1 MKKCTILFVII
12 LLGLTA
18 LFAQAPEK
26 FTYQAVVRDANNSL
40 LQSSLVGV
48 RISVLQGSTTGS
60 LVYEETHFVY
70 TNGNGLMTVVLGN
83 GDDQQGLLS
92 GIDWSNG
99 PYFLKTDIDPNGGNN
114 YSITSVQQLLSV
126 PYALYA
132 KEAANGFSGDYNDLT
147 NRPVIPTVPT
157 NVSAF
162 TNDAGYLTSFTEQQV
177 LSLSHDTLF
186 LTGGS
191 FVKLPVGFDGDY
203 NSLTNKPDLFS
214 GDYNDL
220 TNQPTIPTVPT
231 NVSAFTN
238 DAGYLTSFTEQQVL
252 TLSHDTLFLTGGSFV
267 KLPGGFNG
275 DYNSL
280 TNKPELFSGNYND
293 LTNQPVIP
301 TVPTNVSAFANDAG
315 YLTGYT
321 ETDPQ
326 FNAWDK
332 DYNDLINKPAIP
344 TVPTN
349 VTAFTND
356 AGYITQA
363 DMPGSLD
370 IPTNVSAFVNDA
382 GYITSNEIPEIPAVP
397 TNVSQLNNDAGYI
410 TMNSIPTGLAGSN
423 TGDIMYWD
431 AATGTWIMM
440 PAGSS
445 GQVLT
450 VENGVPVWA
459 NLPEYAT
466 MTLPPTV
473 TTSAPSEVTQSS
485 ALCGG
490 VVTNDGNV
498 QLTACGVCWSTHHF
512 PTTADAHTE
521 NDLSVSAF
529 TSHIMGLA
537 HQTTYYVRA
546 YASNSVGTTYGAE
559 MVFTTA
565 DIPSGS
571 VTMPAP
577 CSADTNTAW
586 NPSLGSG
593 STLCAGT
600 DSVEL
605 TLNNYQY
612 GSIQW
617 QYSLDTVSWF
627 DISGATST
635 QLTYFPEQT
644 QFVRA
649 AVSYANCPT
658 EYSAV
663 KLLQKAPLA
672 YAGISRTVSS
682 GDTVHLQANTEEG
695 ATGSWQILQGANG
708 FLTDPTDADS
718 KFYGTD
724 SLYRLRWTLTNSC
737 GVSSDDISVRYVQTV
752 LSDKVVM
759 VDTTDIIFSDSAQM
773 AQGFYM
779 ISFSDPNIV
788 IGDSTILVSL
798 INGGFLRRVDSW
810 SMSNDTTYAMYTS
823 QATLADLLQSGV
835 IQIDAISGVNEV
847 DTSVQNASPAQDMV
861 VLDHIPTREEL
872 RSNPSLTK
880 SGTVFVFRAD
890 MEQPDGSRV
899 NLLRGNGSQN
909 GSGVTNEVEFNKIS
923 WFGTKHLLDF
933 GITLDNLDFDWK
945 VKPTLKYEFD
955 QNCLTFGVYNA
966 YFKLT
971 ADLVS
976 FVTASGQLNIVD
988 WDIIKGTVFF
998 AVPVGG
1004 VPIPFDFDYG
1014 INFSLEG
1021 SLDITETMR
1030 HRLTATATFTRGMRY
1045 YVKTDKVEIDKSN
1058 SGNTNIE
1065 LVSDNTVITADL
1077 KATIAAYGHLKL
1089 LLLVGP
1095 RFQMGYKANI
1105 KYCHSMPPSTHS
1117 AWKGII
1123 TSNLFMKLDIKGAKI
1138 IDPILPDDWSKEWNY
1153 LPFERTYPYTISR
1166 YGGNSQIINA
1176 TGPLASPI
1184 KVIVKGSGGKTI
1196 RNVPVYFRPKDGG
1209 SVSDSLV
1216 YTNQQG
1222 IAQTL
1227 WTPGEICG
1235 EHQLHAFVYDC
1246 EQHPIG
1252 GAPLV
1257 FNAYESADCANS
1269 TLDLHYNVSGNVLSL
1284 VATGGVPPYTYS
1296 VDGNA
1301 FVSTLPVLSATGNY
1315 ILSVKDAHGCSYS
1328 ITYGNAA
1335 TSTCDWSNLD
1345 LAVETHNGSLTLEA
1359 TGGTPPY
1366 QYSLEGI
1373 AYSATNVFTS
1383 LPAGNYTAYVQD
1395 AAGCVFSRSISIEE
1409 GSSGSS
1415 TDYSHPCAG
1424 AATVTDFDGNVYHTV
1439 QIGQQCWMKENM
1451 RTTHYVDGTFI
1462 PLGYGRFNPN
1472 DNAGNV
1478 AMYGYLYNWNVTTR
1492 DVSSGANPS
1501 GVQGICPYGWHVPSD
1516 AEWTQLTNYVSS
1528 QPQWRCEGS
1537 SDKIA
1542 KALASQQGWSPSSDG
1557 CTPGNVSF
1565 INNITGLS
1573 VLPAGG
1579 SYGVFGIDARYWS
1592 STADYGG
1599 YAWNHRLRCDQSNV
1613 TRYGYGNGGATSRHS
1628 NAYSVRCLRD

>member
-1 MKKCTILFVII
+1 MKKITTLII
-12 LLGLTA
+12 LLLCATT

-26 FTYQAVVRDANNSL
+26 FSYQAVVRNASNALVTDA
-40 LQSSLVGV
+40 QVGV
-48 RISVLQGSTTGS
+48 RVSILQGSASGNA
-60 LVYEETHFVY
+60 VYVETHSA
-70 TNGNGLMTVVLGN
+70 NANANGLLTVEIGGGSV
-83 GDDQQGLLS
+83 QQGVFAD
-92 GIDWSNG
+92 IDWANG
-99 PYFLKTDIDPNGGNN
+99 PYFLKTETDPNGGSS
-114 YSITSVQQLLSV
+114 YTVTSTQQLLSV

-132 KEAANGFSGDYNDLT
+132 KEAGN
-147 NRPVIPTVPT
+147 VPQ
-157 NVSAF
+157 NVGEL
-162 TNDAGYLTSFTEQQV
+162 TNDAGYLT
-177 LSLSHDTLF
+177 D
-186 LTGGS
+186 
-191 FVKLPVGFDGDY
+191 
-203 NSLTNKPDLFS
+203 
-214 GDYNDL
+214 
-220 TNQPTIPTVPT
+220 
-231 NVSAFTN
+231 
-238 DAGYLTSFTEQQVL
+238 
-252 TLSHDTLFLTGGSFV
+252 
-267 KLPGGFNG
+267 
-275 DYNSL
+275 
-280 TNKPELFSGNYND
+280 
-293 LTNQPVIP
+293 
-301 TVPTNVSAFANDAG
+301 
-315 YLTGYT
+315 YT
-321 ETDPQ
+321 ETDPE

-332 DYNDLINKPAIP
+332 DYNDLINTPEIP
-344 TVPTN
+344 TIPNNVSTFINDAGYITMDSVPTIPTN
-349 VTAFTND
+349 VSTFTND

-363 DMPGSLD
+363 DVPGSLD

-382 GYITSNEIPEIPAVP
+382 GYITSNDIPDIPAVP

-431 AATGTWIMM
+431 AATSTWIMM

-473 TTSAPSEVTQSS
+473 TTSAPSEVTQAS

-512 PTTADAHTE
+512 PTIADAHTE
-521 NDLSVSAF
+521 NDLTVSAF
-529 TSHIMGLA
+529 TSHIEGLA
-537 HQTTYYVRA
+537 HNTTYYVRA

-559 MVFTTA
+559 MTFTTA

-586 NPSLGSG
+586 HPTLGPG

-612 GSIQW
+612 GGIQW

-627 DISGATST
+627 DISGATSS

-672 YAGISRTVSS
+672 YAGISQTVSS

-695 ATGSWQILQGANG
+695 ATGSWQILQGTNG
-708 FLTDPTDADS
+708 LFTNASAPDT
-718 KFYGTD
+718 KFYGSD

-752 LSDKVVM
+752 LNDKVVM

-823 QATLADLLQSGV
+823 QATLVDMLQSGV
-835 IQIDAISGVNEV
+835 IQLGDISGVNAV
-847 DTSVQNASPAQDMV
+847 DSTEQNAPEQNV
-861 VLDHIPTREEL
+861 RVLDHIPTREEL
-872 RSNPSLTK
+872 RSNPSLTR
-880 SGTVFVFRAD
+880 SGTVFVLRAD
-890 MEQPDGSRV
+890 MEQPDGSRI
-899 NLLRGNGSQN
+899 NLLHRSGSQD
-909 GSGVTNEVEFNKIS
+909 GTDVTNEVEFNKIS
-923 WFGTKHLLDF
+923 WFGTKNLSDF
-933 GITLDNLDFDWK
+933 DISLENLDFDWK
-945 VKPTLKYEFD
+945 VKPTLTYD
-955 QNCLTFGVYNA
+955 LSQQCLKFGIYNA
-966 YFKLT
+966 NFTLT

-988 WDIIKGTVFF
+988 WNIVKGTVLF
-998 AVPVGG
+998 AIPIAG
-1004 VPIPFDFDYG
+1004 VPIPCEFDYG
-1014 INFSLEG
+1014 IDFGLQG

-1030 HRLTATATFTRGMRY
+1030 HRLTATATFTRGVRY
-1045 YVKTDKVEIDKSN
+1045 YVKADNYEIDKSQ

-1089 LLLVGP
+1089 LLLAGP
-1095 RFQMGYKANI
+1095 RFQMGYAAKI

-1117 AWKGII
+1117 AWKGNI
-1123 TSNLFMKLDIKGAKI
+1123 TSNLFMKLDIKGVKL
-1138 IDPILPDDWSKEWNY
+1138 IDPIIPDSWSKEWAF
-1153 LPFERTYPYTISR
+1153 LPFERTYPYTIYR

-1209 SVSDSLV
+1209 SVSDTLV

-1246 EQHPIG
+1246 EQHPIEG
-1252 GAPLV
+1252 VPLV

-1296 VDGNA
+1296 VDGNN

-1315 ILSVKDAHGCSYS
+1315 VLSVKDAHGCSYS
-1328 ITYGNAA
+1328 ITYGNTA

-1345 LAVETHNGSLTLEA
+1345 LAVEMHNGTLTLEA

-1373 AYSATNVFTS
+1373 AYSSNNVFTS

-1409 GSSGSS
+1409 GSSSSS

-1451 RTTHYVDGTFI
+1451 RTTHYADGTFI
-1462 PLGYGRFNPN
+1462 PLNIGRFYPN

-1478 AMYGYLYNWNVTTR
+1478 ATYGCLYNWNVTTR
-1492 DVSSGANPS
+1492 DVSSGSNPS
-1501 GVQGICPYGWHVPSD
+1501 GVRGICPYGWHVPSLS
-1516 AEWTQLTNYVSS
+1516 EWWLLRDYVSA
-1528 QPQWRCEGS
+1528 QPQWRCEGGNAN
-1537 SDKIA
+1537 IA
-1542 KALASQQGWSPSSDG
+1542 KALTSQNGWNISSNG
-1557 CTPGNVSF
+1557 CTPGKESYLNDISGF
-1565 INNITGLS
+1565 S
-1573 VLPAGG
+1573 ALPAGKWING
-1579 SYGVFGIDARYWS
+1579 YYEFGTIAWFWTTNYASSVFYFACHLSYDNRELIFSGGQNNVGLYAQA
-1592 STADYGG
+1592 TAF
-1599 YAWNHRLRCDQSNV
+1599 
-1613 TRYGYGNGGATSRHS
+1613 
-1628 NAYSVRCLRD
+1628 SVRCLRD

>member
-1 MKKCTILFVII
+1 MKKLITTTLMVLAVAI
-12 LLGLTA
+12 A
-18 LFAQAPEK
+18 MAQAPEN
-26 FTYQAVVRDANNSL
+26 FSFQAVVRNASNSL
-40 LQSSLVGV
+40 VANAQVGV
-48 RISVLQGSTTGS
+48 RVNILQGSATGDAVYSESHVTSTNANGLVTVNIGGGNVLQGI
-60 LVYEETHFVY
+60 FA
-70 TNGNGLMTVVLGN
+70 
-83 GDDQQGLLS
+83 D
-92 GIDWSNG
+92 IDWADG
-99 PYFLKTDIDPNGGNN
+99 PYFLKTDIDPNGGND

-132 KEAANGFSGDYNDLT
+132 KEAGNGFSGDYNDLVNLPQIPQIPADVSAFNNDAGYIT
-147 NRPVIPTVPT
+147 MDSIPAIPTVPT

-162 TNDAGYLTSFTEQQV
+162 N
-177 LSLSHDTLF
+177 
-186 LTGGS
+186 
-191 FVKLPVGFDGDY
+191 
-203 NSLTNKPDLFS
+203 
-214 GDYNDL
+214 
-220 TNQPTIPTVPT
+220 
-231 NVSAFTN
+231 
-238 DAGYLTSFTEQQVL
+238 
-252 TLSHDTLFLTGGSFV
+252 
-267 KLPGGFNG
+267 
-275 DYNSL
+275 
-280 TNKPELFSGNYND
+280 
-293 LTNQPVIP
+293 
-301 TVPTNVSAFANDAG
+301 NDAG

-332 DYNDLINKPAIP
+332 NYNDLTNKPTLFSGNYNDLQNKPELFSGDYNDLTNKPAIP
-344 TVPTN
+344 SVPTN
-349 VTAFTND
+349 VSAFTND
-356 AGYITQA
+356 AGYITAANVQEA
-363 DMPGSLD
+363 AN
-370 IPTNVSAFVNDA
+370 IPTNVSAF
-382 GYITSNEIPEIPAVP
+382 
-397 TNVSQLNNDAGYI
+397 NNDVGYI
-410 TMNSIPTGLAGSN
+410 TMNAIPTGLAGSN

-440 PAGSS
+440 PAGSA

-473 TTSAPSEVTQSS
+473 TTSAPSEVTQAS

-512 PTTADAHTE
+512 PTVADAHTE
-521 NDLSVSAF
+521 NDLTVSAF
-529 TSHIMGLA
+529 TSHIEGLA
-537 HQTTYYVRA
+537 HNTTYYVRA

-559 MVFTTA
+559 MTFTTV

-577 CSADTNTAW
+577 CSADINTTW
-586 NPSLGSG
+586 HPTLGPG

-612 GSIQW
+612 GGIQW

-627 DISGATST
+627 DISGATSS

-649 AVSYANCPT
+649 EVSYANCPT

-672 YAGISRTVSS
+672 YAGISQTVSS

-695 ATGSWQILQGANG
+695 ATGSWQILQGTNG
-708 FLTDPTDADS
+708 LFTNASAPDS
-718 KFYGTD
+718 KFYGSD
-724 SLYRLRWTLTNSC
+724 SLYRMRWTLTNSC
-737 GVSSDDISVRYVQTV
+737 GVNSDDISVRYVQSV
-752 LSDKVVM
+752 LCDKVVM

-823 QATLADLLQSGV
+823 QATIVDMLQSGV
-835 IQIDAISGVNEV
+835 IQLGDISGVNDV
-847 DTSVQNASPAQDMV
+847 DSAEQNAPEQNV
-861 VLDHIPTREEL
+861 RILDHIPTREEL
-872 RSNPSLTK
+872 RTDSSLVRD
-880 SGTVFVFRAD
+880 GTVFVLRAD
-890 MEQPDGSRV
+890 MKQPDGSRI
-899 NLLRGNGSQN
+899 NLLHRSGSQD
-909 GSGVTNEVEFNKIS
+909 GADVTHEVEFNKIS
-923 WFGTKHLLDF
+923 WFGTKNLSDF
-933 GITLDNLDFDWK
+933 GISLKNVDFDWK
-945 VKPTLKYEFD
+945 VKPTLTYD
-955 QNCLTFGVYNA
+955 LSQQCLKFGVYNA
-966 YFKLT
+966 NFTLT

-988 WDIIKGTVFF
+988 WNIVKGTVLF
-998 AVPVGG
+998 AIPIAG
-1004 VPIPFDFDYG
+1004 VPIPCEFDYG
-1014 INFSLEG
+1014 IDFGLQG

-1030 HRLTATATFTRGMRY
+1030 HRLTATATFTRGVRY
-1045 YVKTDKVEIDKSN
+1045 YVKADNYVIDKSQ

-1089 LLLVGP
+1089 ILLAGP
-1095 RFQMGYKANI
+1095 RFQMGYTAKI

-1117 AWKGII
+1117 AWKGNIA
-1123 TSNLFMKLDIKGAKI
+1123 SNLFMKLDLKGVKL
-1138 IDPILPDDWSKEWNY
+1138 IDPIIPDNWSKEWAF
-1153 LPFERTYPYTISR
+1153 LPFERTYPYTIYR

-1209 SVSDSLV
+1209 TVSDTLV

-1235 EHQLHAFVYDC
+1235 EHQLHACVYNC
-1246 EQHPIG
+1246 EQQLING
-1252 GAPLV
+1252 SPLV

-1269 TLDLHYNVSGNVLSL
+1269 TLDLHYNVSGNVLSV

-1296 VDGNA
+1296 VDGNN

-1315 ILSVKDAHGCSYS
+1315 VLSVKDAHGCSYS
-1328 ITYGNAA
+1328 ISYGNTA

-1345 LAVETHNGSLTLEA
+1345 LTVETHNGTLTLEA
-1359 TGGTPPY
+1359 TGGTAPY

-1373 AYSATNVFTS
+1373 AYSSNNVFTS

-1395 AAGCVFSRSISIEE
+1395 AAGCVFSRSISIED
-1409 GSSGSS
+1409 GSSGASS
-1415 TDYSHPCAG
+1415 DYSHPCAG

-1439 QIGQQCWMKENM
+1439 QIGQQCWMKENL
-1451 RTTHYVDGTFI
+1451 RTTHYADGEII
-1462 PLGYGRFNPN
+1462 PIGSACYYPN
-1472 DNAGNV
+1472 GNAGNR
-1478 AMYGYLYNWNVTTR
+1478 AQYGLLYTWYAATR
-1492 DVSSGANPS
+1492 NVSSGSNPS
-1501 GVQGICPYGWHVPSD
+1501 GVRGACPYGWHVPSD
-1516 AEWTQLTNYVSS
+1516 VEWSQLLN
-1528 QPQWRCEGS
+1528 QPQLMVCP
-1537 SDKIA
+1537 A
-1542 KALASQQGWSPSSDG
+1542 KALATKFGWNTSTTPCSPG
-1557 CTPGNVSF
+1557 FENWY
-1565 INNITGLS
+1565 NNGS
-1573 VLPAGG
+1573 GFNAAPAGKYKFSEGYGDFG
-1579 SYGVFGIDARYWS
+1579 SVAWFWNSTES
-1592 STADYGG
+1592 SYEL
-1599 YAWNHRLRCDQSNV
+1599 AWNRLLSYDGTGVGRE
-1613 TRYGYGNGGATSRHS
+1613 GNYIIFSLKTL
-1628 NAYSVRCLRD
+1628 AYSVRCLRD